1 MQTITLSRWGNSLG
15 LRLPKGVIEG
25 QRLHAGDK
33 VTVELVGGD
42 IVVRKKVEPRKY
54 KLSEIL
60 GCFRPA
66 TETGELDWGSPRGQ
80 EFGAEEDN

>member
-33 VTVELVGGD
+33 VTVELVGRGYCGE
-42 IVVRKKVEPRKY
+42 KKGGTQ
-54 KLSEIL
+54 EIQAL
-60 GCFRPA
+60 
-66 TETGELDWGSPRGQ
+66 
-80 EFGAEEDN
+80 

>member
-15 LRLPKGVIEG
+15 LRLPKGVIED

-42 IVVRKKVEPRKY
+42 IVVKKMVEPKKY
-54 KLSEIL
+54 NLSEIL

-66 TETGELDWGSPRGQ
+66 TETGELDWGTPRGR
-80 EFGAEEDN
+80 EFGAEEDH